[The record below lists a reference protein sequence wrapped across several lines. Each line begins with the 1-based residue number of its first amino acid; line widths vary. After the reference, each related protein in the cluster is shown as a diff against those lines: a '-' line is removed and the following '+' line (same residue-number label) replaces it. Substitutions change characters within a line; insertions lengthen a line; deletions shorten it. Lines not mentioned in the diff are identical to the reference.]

1 MVDIEKFATSKKRK
15 TREMKVQ
22 IIVLILFINFG
33 CSSQSENSNQER
45 INIQKERE
53 ITKEIKPT
61 KEQNLITEELEDYEI
76 VKEQI
81 ELDRNQLQSKGL
93 QIDSISDI
101 FKQSLLNKIIPF
113 WEGTEWSFEGHTSKP
128 KLGKIAC
135 GYFVSTTLQDIG
147 LNLNRYKLAQQ
158 SPIDEAR
165 SLAINTEIKEFSEES
180 VSENIS
186 QINKYLKEGIHFIGF
201 DQNHVGYILKEKKN
215 LYLIHSNYINAEG
228 VLIEQIEKSEVFSA
242 YSKFYIVELSTN
254 KDLLNYWIN
263 KETIKIKKRNQ

>member
-1 MVDIEKFATSKKRK
+1 
-15 TREMKVQ
+15 MKVQ

-61 KEQNLITEELEDYEI
+61 KEQNLIRSLKQLSITEELEDYEI

-263 KETIKIKKRNQ
+263 KETIKTKKRNQ